1 MPSANSSEVPVGQGY
16 SRSARS
22 DEHVEVYA
30 RMQGGDMTGLLVL
43 NAEPRELTI
52 IHLDGTVRPEDLA
65 SLSGRVGSPKMRIRG
80 IL

>member
-1 MPSANSSEVPVGQGY
+1 M
-16 SRSARS
+16 SRFTRECRRRDERAAR
-22 DEHVEVYA
+22 
-30 RMQGGDMTGLLVL
+30 L

-65 SLSGRVGSPKMRIRG
+65 SLSGRVGLPKMRIGG

>member
-1 MPSANSSEVPVGQGY
+1 MIQ
-16 SRSARS
+16 ARED

-30 RMQGGDMTGLLVL
+30 RMQGGEMTGLLVL

-52 IHLDGTVRPEDLA
+52 VHLDGTVRPEDLA
-65 SLSGRVGSPKMRIRG
+65 SLSGRVGLPKMRIGG